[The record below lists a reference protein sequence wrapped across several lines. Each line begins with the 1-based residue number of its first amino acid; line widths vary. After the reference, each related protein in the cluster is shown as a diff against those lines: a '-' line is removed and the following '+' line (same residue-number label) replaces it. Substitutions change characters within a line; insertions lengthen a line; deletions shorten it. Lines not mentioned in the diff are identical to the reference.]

1 MKFSHAVLVVLILH
15 VIAVAGIFAFN
26 SIKAS
31 QTTGARQSAP
41 SKSVASDSAAAPAAG
56 TQTAS
61 AAAPVEKPR
70 VASAP
75 AEASSGDTHTIQAG
89 DTLTRVASLYGVT
102 VAAIEKENAITSYST
117 LRVGQ
122 VLKIPQPTSGIKTS
136 APAEARPIAAA
147 PSRSVSTGTVASVA
161 RPVAAASVA
170 PAVKPA
176 APAPVAT
183 PKAAPEAS
191 SGEFY
196 VVVKGDNPY
205 SIAKR
210 LHVSYTELLAVNH
223 IDDPRKIQIGQK
235 LKIPQKT
242 N

>member
-31 QTTGARQSAP
+31 QTTGARPSAP
-41 SKSVASDSAAAPAAG
+41 SKSVASDPAAPAAG

-75 AEASSGDTHTIQAG
+75 AEASGDGTHTIQAG

-136 APAEARPIAAA
+136 APAEARPIAAT
-147 PSRSVSTGTVASVA
+147 PSRPVSTGTIASVA
-161 RPVAAASVA
+161 RPVAVPPAA

-176 APAPVAT
+176 ASAPVAA